1 VFVVQA
7 QKTIRGGNFVTEE
20 ERQADEQAARAA
32 VLKAQQALETLRRAR
47 VALEQI
53 NQELTTHVND

>member
-1 VFVVQA
+1 M
-7 QKTIRGGNFVTEE
+7 TEE